1 MIFGKK
7 KKEIPFLYELK
18 ESLVTDTEMEYLEC
32 IESILPEGYL
42 VLPQANLAAFITRTD
57 QARYRGELFRN
68 IDFIVTDLDYC
79 PVFLIEINDQTH
91 LAQERRERD
100 RKVADICEEAGI
112 PLITFWTSYGVQ
124 PDYIERRIMETLSSL
139 PAERIHHF
147 LPEKKRRGC
156 YIATAVYGSY
166 DCPQVWVLRR
176 FRDQILEK
184 YGWGRAFIRFYYAVS
199 PKMAVYFGKN
209 RLLRKNGRHLLDRLV
224 KILEKRGMENT
235 PYQDEQEK
243 DFDLF

>member
-32 IESILPEGYL
+32 IENILPEGYL

-91 LAQERRERD
+91 LAQDRRERD

-124 PDYIERRIMETLSSL
+124 PDYIERRIRRWHLFLQRGFTTFFRRRSGEAATLPQL
-139 PAERIHHF
+139 CMAPMTV
-147 LPEKKRRGC
+147 RRCGC
-156 YIATAVYGSY
+156 
-166 DCPQVWVLRR
+166 
-176 FRDQILEK
+176 
-184 YGWGRAFIRFYYAVS
+184 
-199 PKMAVYFGKN
+199 
-209 RLLRKNGRHLLDRLV
+209 
-224 KILEKRGMENT
+224 
-235 PYQDEQEK
+235 
-243 DFDLF
+243 

>member
-1 MIFGKK
+1 MMAVS
-7 KKEIPFLYELK
+7 Y
-18 ESLVTDTEMEYLEC
+18 TH
-32 IESILPEGYL
+32 
-42 VLPQANLAAFITRTD
+42 
-57 QARYRGELFRN
+57 
-68 IDFIVTDLDYC
+68 LDYC

-166 DCPQVWVLRR
+166 DCC
-176 FRDQILEK
+176 
-184 YGWGRAFIRFYYAVS
+184 
-199 PKMAVYFGKN
+199 
-209 RLLRKNGRHLLDRLV
+209 LLYTSQLSAR
-224 KILEKRGMENT
+224 
-235 PYQDEQEK
+235 
-243 DFDLF
+243 

>member
-112 PLITFWTSYGVQ
+112 PLITFW
-124 PDYIERRIMETLSSL
+124 
-139 PAERIHHF
+139 
-147 LPEKKRRGC
+147 
-156 YIATAVYGSY
+156 
-166 DCPQVWVLRR
+166 RR
-176 FRDQILEK
+176 FPPFRQSGFITFCRRRNGGGATLPQLYMAPMTVRRYGCCGGFGIKFWRNTDGEEPLSGFIMQSARKWLCISEKTGCLEK
-184 YGWGRAFIRFYYAVS
+184 TEGVC
-199 PKMAVYFGKN
+199 
-209 RLLRKNGRHLLDRLV
+209 
-224 KILEKRGMENT
+224 
-235 PYQDEQEK
+235 
-243 DFDLF
+243 

>member
-79 PVFLIEINDQTH
+79 PVL
-91 LAQERRERD
+91 
-100 RKVADICEEAGI
+100 
-112 PLITFWTSYGVQ
+112 WTV
-124 PDYIERRIMETLSSL
+124 
-139 PAERIHHF
+139 
-147 LPEKKRRGC
+147 KK
-156 YIATAVYGSY
+156 YGS
-166 DCPQVWVLRR
+166 QSW
-176 FRDQILEK
+176 K
-184 YGWGRAFIRFYYAVS
+184 
-199 PKMAVYFGKN
+199 K
-209 RLLRKNGRHLLDRLV
+209 
-224 KILEKRGMENT
+224 
-235 PYQDEQEK
+235 K
-243 DFDLF
+243 DFGFGWQKNVRNRSAF

>member
-32 IESILPEGYL
+32 IENILPEGYL

-91 LAQERRERD
+91 LAQDRRERD

-124 PDYIERRIMETLSSL
+124 PDYIERRIMETLASL

-147 LPEKKRRGC
+147 FPEKKRRGC
-156 YIATAVYGSY
+156 YIATAVGAETVSGS
-166 DCPQVWVLRR
+166 DSGKARLGKR
-176 FRDQILEK
+176 
-184 YGWGRAFIRFYYAVS
+184 
-199 PKMAVYFGKN
+199 VYPV
-209 RLLRKNGRHLLDRLV
+209 LLRSQPGYVRVLWK
-224 KILEKRGMENT
+224 K
-235 PYQDEQEK
+235 PAA
-243 DFDLF
+243 

>member
-32 IESILPEGYL
+32 IENILPEGYL

-91 LAQERRERD
+91 LAQDRRERD

-124 PDYIERRIMETLSSL
+124 PDYIERRIMETLASL

-147 LPEKKRRGC
+147 FPEKKRRGC

-176 FRDQILEK
+176 FRDQILAK
-184 YGWGRAFIRFYYAVS
+184 HAWGRGFIRFYYAVS
-199 PKMAVYFGKN
+199 SGMSVYFGRN
-209 RLLRKNGRHLLDRLV
+209 RLLRKNGRRFLDGLV
-224 KILEKRGMENT
+224 RHLEKRGLENT
-235 PYQDEQEK
+235 PYRDEEEAGV
-243 DFDLF
+243 

>member
-79 PVFLIEINDQTH
+79 PVFLIEIND
-91 LAQERRERD
+91 
-100 RKVADICEEAGI
+100 
-112 PLITFWTSYGVQ
+112 
-124 PDYIERRIMETLSSL
+124 
-139 PAERIHHF
+139 
-147 LPEKKRRGC
+147 
-156 YIATAVYGSY
+156 
-166 DCPQVWVLRR
+166 
-176 FRDQILEK
+176 
-184 YGWGRAFIRFYYAVS
+184 
-199 PKMAVYFGKN
+199 
-209 RLLRKNGRHLLDRLV
+209 
-224 KILEKRGMENT
+224 
-235 PYQDEQEK
+235 
-243 DFDLF
+243 